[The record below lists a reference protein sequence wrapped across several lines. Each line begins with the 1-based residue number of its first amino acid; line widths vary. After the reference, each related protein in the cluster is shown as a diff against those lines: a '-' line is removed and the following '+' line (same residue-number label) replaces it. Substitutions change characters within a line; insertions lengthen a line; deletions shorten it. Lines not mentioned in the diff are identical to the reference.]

1 MLKSFRFWLGLGASL
16 GLLLLFLWNVDF
28 SKTWRVLRDDTNY
41 AYFVPAVL
49 VYFVALGIRS
59 VRWHYLMLHLKSIPP
74 GRLFPVVAIAY
85 LANNVLPFRLGELVR
100 AHFVGEK
107 EQVSKASA
115 LATIGV
121 ERVLDGL
128 TLLLFVA
135 VVWPFVPWT
144 EVLKD
149 EGGDI
154 KTTWLILAGVV
165 AVILFVGLLSILLL
179 ATSPTLGNRLAR
191 LVALKL
197 PRDLRP
203 KAENAVHLLIDGFGA
218 IRSPRRLIIV
228 TLLSGPVW
236 LAEAVVY
243 YIVALSFD
251 LDLGFHAILLVT
263 ATSNLATVI
272 PSSIGGIG
280 PFEVVAKITLLAF
293 LPNTEEF
300 ESLIVV
306 YVFSVHIL
314 ALWLPV
320 NILGMYYLW
329 RENIT
334 LAQLAKSRRIDLAS
348 DEADSM
354 ASQARDGTHPSMEME
369 V

>member
-16 GLLLLFLWNVDF
+16 GFMLLFLWKVEVDF
-28 SKTWRVLRDDTNY
+28 PPTGIEITPRLDWGGVWRQLQAVNY
-41 AYFVPAVL
+41 FYFIPAVL

-59 VRWHYLMLHLKSIPP
+59 VRWHYLMLHLKSIPS

-85 LANNVLPFRLGELVR
+85 LSNNILPLRLGELVR

-128 TLLLFVA
+128 TLFLFVA

-154 KTTWLILAGVV
+154 KTTWLILAVVV
-165 AVILFVGLLSILLL
+165 ALIFVVGLLAIFLL
-179 ATSPTLGNRLAR
+179 AKSPTLGNGLAR
-191 LVALKL
+191 LVAMKL
-197 PRDLRP
+197 PRVLRP
-203 KAENAVHLLIDGFGA
+203 KAENTVNLLIEGFGA
-218 IRSPRRLIIV
+218 IRSPRQLIIIS
-228 TLLSGPVW
+228 LLSGPVW

-263 ATSNLATVI
+263 ATSNLATAI

-280 PFEVVAKITLLAF
+280 PFEVVAAGTLVAF
-293 LPNTEEF
+293 GVAAEPAATYAF
-300 ESLIVV
+300 
-306 YVFSVHIL
+306 FVHII

-320 NILGMYYLW
+320 NILGLFYLW

-334 LAQLAKSRRIDLAS
+334 LAQLARSKSINLAS
-348 DEADSM
+348 QEAEGL
-354 ASQARDGTHPSMEME
+354 ASQAQ
-369 V
+369 

>member
-1 MLKSFRFWLGLGASL
+1 MLKSFRFWLGLSASL
-16 GLLLLFLWNVDF
+16 VFLLLFLWKVDF
-28 SKTWRVLRDDTNY
+28 AGTGRELRDTNY

-49 VYFVALGIRS
+49 VYFVALAIRS

-85 LANNVLPFRLGELVR
+85 LSNNILPLRLGELVR

-115 LATIGV
+115 LATIAV

-128 TLLLFVA
+128 TLLLFA
-135 VVWPFVPWT
+135 AIVWPFVPWT
-144 EVLKD
+144 DVLKD

-154 KTTWLILAGVV
+154 NTTWLILAVVV
-165 AVILFVGLLSILLL
+165 ALIFVVGLLAIFLL
-179 ATSPTLGNRLAR
+179 ATSPTLGKRLAR
-191 LVALKL
+191 LVALIL
-197 PRDLRP
+197 PRSYRP
-203 KAENAVHLLIDGFGA
+203 KAENAVYLLIEGFGA
-218 IRSPRRLIIV
+218 IRSPRRLIIIS
-228 TLLSGPVW
+228 LLSGPVW
-236 LAEAVVY
+236 LTEAVVY
-243 YIVALSFD
+243 YIIALSFD

-263 ATSNLATVI
+263 ATSNLAAAI

-280 PFEVVAKITLLAF
+280 PFEVAAKT
-293 LPNTEEF
+293 
-300 ESLIVV
+300 SLIAFGLGAEVATA
-306 YVFSVHIL
+306 YAFSVHIL

-320 NILGMYYLW
+320 NILGMFYLW

-334 LAQLAKSRRIDLAS
+334 LAQLARSRRIELAP
-348 DEADSM
+348 DEEEGM
-354 ASQARDGTHPSMEME
+354 ASQTRDGTHPSMEME